1 MNKNVLQLLR
11 ARVRDVIPAVTELR
25 RRIHAH
31 PELALQETR
40 TRAAVQQALRGTG
53 LEVWEPLLGTDFIG
67 ELRGAGRGTICLRA
81 DMDALPLEEKTAVPY
96 RSSIPG
102 RMHACG
108 HDGHT
113 AVLVGAC
120 LVLDALREHL
130 PVSVRFVF
138 QPGEEL
144 VAAGATLVQRGACRG
159 ADAAFALH
167 AEPGLPVGCLSAR
180 EGTMNAAADVFQV
193 EFVGRGCHGAMPEKG
208 LNPIP
213 IAADAVA
220 RLYELHKSAN
230 GQDGSVVTVCAIRGG
245 TNDNV
250 IPDAA
255 TIQGTVRYLVKE
267 RGDELQASVQSAVT
281 AAAEGT
287 GAEVRISYD
296 RAYGIPVSNSRRAVR
311 LVRALATENLPAGSW
326 RETPKPSMG
335 AEDFAF
341 YLQGREGAMILLGMG
356 EVAPPLHSSA
366 FDFNDDALPAGILL
380 LSLIALHADNL

>member
-1 MNKNVLQLLR
+1 MNKNVLELLA

-53 LEVWEPLLGTDFIG
+53 LEVWAPLLGTDFIG
-67 ELRGAGRGTICLRA
+67 ELRSTGRGTICLRA

-96 RSSIPG
+96 CSNIPG

-113 AVLVGAC
+113 AMLVGAC

-144 VAAGATLVQRGACRG
+144 VAAGATLVEHGACRG
-159 ADAAFALH
+159 VQAAFALH

-220 RLYELHKSAN
+220 RLHQIHKSAN
-230 GQDGSVVTVCAIRGG
+230 GQDGSVVTVCAVHGG

-255 TIQGTVRYLVKE
+255 TIQGTVRYLAKA
-267 RGDELQASVQSAVT
+267 RGDELQSAVRSAVT

-287 GAEVRISYD
+287 GAEVRIHYD
-296 RAYGIPVSNSRRAVR
+296 RTYDMPVLNSQRAFQFVR
-311 LVRALATENLPAGSW
+311 TLVAEHLPEGSW
-326 RETPKPSMG
+326 RDKPRPSMG

-341 YLQGREGAMILLGMG
+341 YLQGREGAMIRLGMG
-356 EVAPPLHSSA
+356 EGAPPLHSST

-380 LSLIALHADNL
+380 FSLIALNADNL